1 MKSEELK
8 DPESQGSGS
17 FVLYAHVVAKTSAK
31 KPERLGI
38 FHQLGDYGIALM
50 YAGSASQSPQ
60 PLLHALL
67 AFVVLVNTAT
77 TRGPLCAYSRT
88 PRRVHDSID
97 LLAVIGA
104 FIAAFIVRSDVAGV
118 VVLGTIAVVHLFIIY
133 TTRVLK
139 RAKHSVA

>member
-1 MKSEELK
+1 M
-8 DPESQGSGS
+8 
-17 FVLYAHVVAKTSAK
+17 AKTSET

-88 PRRVHDSID
+88 PRRVHDVVD
-97 LLAVIGA
+97 LLAIFAA
-104 FIAAFIVRSDVAGV
+104 FIAAFVVRDDVAGV
-118 VVLGTIAVVHLFIIY
+118 VILAAIAVVHLFIIY